1 MRAHRVGVCPFFV
14 AVDIGLLD
22 VKIVNRVFEGSLYMN
37 YIKKLAA
44 GFLAAAI
51 VSGVGGSDIG
61 VSQGPMGISMMSVA
75 QADAL
80 EHLNYRPFVVWP
92 AKIAKEN
99 DKYAVTIMGEAVVGQ
114 QQMIDFILSRNPN
127 PKLSCSLEALV
138 AAYYD
143 EAPAEGI
150 RPDVALCQ
158 AIKETGFFAY
168 GGDVDPKQNNYCG
181 LGATG
186 NKEPGY
192 TFATAQEGVR
202 AHIQHLEAYAANRDT
217 ARPLVDPRYEIL
229 VTRYPHYHGAAVYW
243 SDLNGR
249 WAVPGTYYGQDIIQ
263 LWYTA
268 QSPDFMI
275 NTYANVWAEAN
286 ATPNDAKGYMIAAA
300 KMLKLGSFAEALGC
314 YNRALDIDKNNIKA
328 RTFRGDIYRDW
339 GRNQQALQEYDM
351 ALAIDPAYRDALL
364 GKAQILVLQHKE
376 SQAMDIYQDVLSRDP
391 KNAIALYNAANI
403 QAKENN
409 LEEAMDKLN
418 QVLLLKQ
425 DCAEALYARG
435 VVEEQ
440 MGDLEAARADYAKA
454 QMVDPQMKV
463 PEL

>member
-1 MRAHRVGVCPFFV
+1 MKFAKKW
-14 AVDIGLLD
+14 AAGLLTMAMAS
-22 VKIVNRVFEGSLYMN
+22 G
-37 YIKKLAA
+37 
-44 GFLAAAI
+44 LAAADI
-51 VSGVGGSDIG
+51 ETQSDVIQLS
-61 VSQGPMGISMMSVA
+61 VMSVA
-75 QADAL
+75 EADAL
-80 EHLNYRPFVVWP
+80 DHLNYRPFVVWP
-92 AKIAKEN
+92 TRIAKEN
-99 DKYAVTIMGEAVVGQ
+99 DKYAVTIMGEAVVGK

-138 AAYYD
+138 EAYYD

-168 GGDVDPKQNNYCG
+168 GGDVDPKQNNFCG

-217 ARPLVDPRYEIL
+217 ARALVDPRYEIL
-229 VTRYPHYHGAAVYW
+229 VTKYPHYHGAAIYW
-243 SDLNGR
+243 PDLNGR

-286 ATPNDAKGYMIAAA
+286 ATPDDPHGYMRAAA

-314 YNRALDIDKNNIKA
+314 YDKVLELDQNNMKA

-339 GRNQQALQEYDM
+339 GRNAQALKEYDM

-376 SQAMDIYQDVLSRDP
+376 AEALAIYQDILSRDS

-403 QAKENN
+403 QAKGYE
-409 LEEAMDKLN
+409 LDEAMDKLN
-418 QVLLLKQ
+418 QVLVLKQ
-425 DCAEALYARG
+425 DSSEALYARG
-435 VVEEQ
+435 VVLEQ
-440 MGDLEAARADYAKA
+440 LGDAEAARADYARA
-454 QMVDPQMKV
+454 QELDPQLKL